1 MFVCLFTH
9 GFRSLRKRSIS
20 PVQGEQGMG
29 NSPATDGWNHD
40 LYPDS
45 TGSKKMKT
53 DGDQTFLVLTYFS
66 CKSKRIVLIFSLFF
80 SSSFSRN
87 D

>member
-1 MFVCLFTH
+1 
-9 GFRSLRKRSIS
+9 
-20 PVQGEQGMG
+20 MG

-45 TGSKKMKT
+45 KKMKT
-53 DGDQTFLVLTYFS
+53 DGDGTFLVLTYFIYYLLSYFS
-66 CKSKRIVLIFSLFF
+66 CKPKRIVLIPFLFF
-80 SSSFSRN
+80 FLSRN